1 MDSNDVY
8 EDDNINND
16 CDEDEANNDDYKDAG
31 AAVENYIADHWGKER
46 GHGSIYSIYT
56 FWERGAAE
64 QLLVMSRLVM
74 RSLKFIDVMHVIQ
87 FLDQPLVFVFC
98 HDFLHPKGRPQ

>member
-1 MDSNDVY
+1 MDSNYVY
-8 EDDNINND
+8 EDDNIDND

-56 FWERGAAE
+56 FWERGG
-64 QLLVMSRLVM
+64 
-74 RSLKFIDVMHVIQ
+74 
-87 FLDQPLVFVFC
+87 
-98 HDFLHPKGRPQ
+98 GRIVAGSVSSGDEEFEVHRCMLSNS